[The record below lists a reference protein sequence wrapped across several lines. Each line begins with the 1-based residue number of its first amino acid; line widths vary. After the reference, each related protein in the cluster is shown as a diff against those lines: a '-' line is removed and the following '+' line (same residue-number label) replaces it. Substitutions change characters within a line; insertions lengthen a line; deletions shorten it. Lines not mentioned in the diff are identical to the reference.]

1 MSRPVAAMTGATGG
15 IGEELAAMLA
25 RDGWDLV
32 LIARDMGRANEV
44 RERVA
49 SEAPAASVD
58 IVEADLA
65 DRAALAEAAR
75 RVAADHPALHALFNV
90 AGLLIPDHR
99 RSPAGVDLN
108 LEINALAPIALT
120 HALADPLAAGAA
132 ERGRAVVVNVS
143 STATKVSGPLDVA
156 RLADPKKPGIFGAYG
171 QSKLALTVA
180 TKAMAPGFAKRGI
193 ELYAVDPGSNRTR
206 MTASRAAPFFVRWMQ
221 RFIPGPENGAAKLMV
236 PLNREWSG
244 QAGALIVNGKARPIP
259 KGADAPDT
267 IAALEALLQRELGVG
282 LAPEGG
288 VVSEGGAT

>member
-32 LIARDMGRANEV
+32 LLARDMGRANEV

>member
-15 IGEELAAMLA
+15 IGEELAVMLA
-25 RDGWDLV
+25 CDGWDLV
-32 LIARDMGRANEV
+32 LLARDMARAAEV
-44 RERVA
+44 RDRVA
-49 SEAPAASVD
+49 SEAPAANVA
-58 IVEADLA
+58 IVEGDLA
-65 DRAALAEAAR
+65 DRTSLTGATR
-75 RVAADHPALHALFNV
+75 QVVSDHPVLHALFNV
-90 AGLLIPDHR
+90 AGLLIPEHR

-108 LEINALAPIALT
+108 LEINTLAPIALT
-120 HALADPLAAGAA
+120 HALADPLAAGAT

-156 RLADPKKPGIFGAYG
+156 RLADPKKPSIFGAYG

-180 TKAMAPGFAKRGI
+180 TKAMAPRFAKRGI

-244 QAGALIVNGKARPIP
+244 QAGALIVGGKTKAIP
-259 KGADAPDT
+259 RGADAPDT
-267 IAALEALLQRELGVG
+267 VAALEALVQREIGVG
-282 LAPEGG
+282 FAPEG
-288 VVSEGGAT
+288 ERHR